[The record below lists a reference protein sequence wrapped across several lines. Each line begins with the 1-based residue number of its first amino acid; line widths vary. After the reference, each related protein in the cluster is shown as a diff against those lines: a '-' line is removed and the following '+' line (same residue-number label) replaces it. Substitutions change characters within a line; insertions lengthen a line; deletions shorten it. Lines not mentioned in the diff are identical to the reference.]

1 LYNYVHLNRLFKLQ
15 KREKNNTDLFVE
27 FSLNEDVYQTPMTMS
42 DDLSKNQQSN
52 QMDGRMKRKKST
64 SKSRRYRY
72 NEGREIDFS

>member
-1 LYNYVHLNRLFKLQ
+1 MYNYVHLNRLFKLQ

-52 QMDGRMKRKKST
+52 QMKRKKST

>member
-52 QMDGRMKRKKST
+52 QMKRKKST

>member
-1 LYNYVHLNRLFKLQ
+1 MFTSIGYLNFR
-15 KREKNNTDLFVE
+15 REKKNNTDLFVE

-52 QMDGRMKRKKST
+52 QMKRKKST